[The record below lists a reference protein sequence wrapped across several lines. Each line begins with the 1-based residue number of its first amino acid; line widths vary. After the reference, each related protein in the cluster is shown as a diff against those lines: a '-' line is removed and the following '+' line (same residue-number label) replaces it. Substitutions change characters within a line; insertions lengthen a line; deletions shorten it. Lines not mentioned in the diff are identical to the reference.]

1 MTELTTYDALPAYQ
15 QAVFSRDTG
24 AILNHEGVTKWGGKL
39 APPPVGTEI
48 VVTMWTTPGV
58 GKVTGYF
65 TEGGWLG
72 LLVRMYTAP
81 DWHRKKN
88 RDGMAYIFGPEFR
101 LAKLEGTP
109 NEVDLAA
116 LESYAYE
123 HGRDWKE
130 DLRDDWMKARTE
142 RARSWPA
149 RGNILHA
156 LRNSPDFGPTGLDKF
171 RLNKRE
177 TA

>member
-1 MTELTTYDALPAYQ
+1 MTNELTTYDAIPDYEI
-15 QAVFSRDTG
+15 
-24 AILNHEGVTKWGGKL
+24 AIWHDDNSLANKEATKWSGKI

-58 GKVTGYF
+58 GIVTGYF

-81 DWHRKKN
+81 EWHRKKN
-88 RDGMAYIFGPEFR
+88 PDGMAYIFGPEFR
-101 LAKLEGTP
+101 LAELTGTP
-109 NEVDLAA
+109 NDIDLAA
-116 LESYAYE
+116 LADYATE
-123 HGRDWKE
+123 NGRDWKQ
-130 DLRDDWMKARTE
+130 DLRDDWMKART
-142 RARSWPA
+142 RNGRYWVG

-171 RLNKRE
+171 RLNIKE
-177 TA
+177 KVS